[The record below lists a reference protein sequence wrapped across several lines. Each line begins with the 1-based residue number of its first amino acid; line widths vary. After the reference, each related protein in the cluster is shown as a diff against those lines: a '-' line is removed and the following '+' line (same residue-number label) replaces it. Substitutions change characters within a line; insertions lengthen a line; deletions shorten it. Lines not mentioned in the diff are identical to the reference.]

1 MEITDMSIGNLL
13 LGSAT
18 FTQSEIHFEIA
29 FTCYLAIHIAFFNN
43 NLCQPNDLFNDWGK
57 RDSSINIR
65 TSSSLKAKQQE

>member
-29 FTCYLAIHIAFFNN
+29 FTYYLAIHMDICNN
-43 NLCQPNDLFNDWGK
+43 NLCQPNDLFD
-57 RDSSINIR
+57 
-65 TSSSLKAKQQE
+65 A